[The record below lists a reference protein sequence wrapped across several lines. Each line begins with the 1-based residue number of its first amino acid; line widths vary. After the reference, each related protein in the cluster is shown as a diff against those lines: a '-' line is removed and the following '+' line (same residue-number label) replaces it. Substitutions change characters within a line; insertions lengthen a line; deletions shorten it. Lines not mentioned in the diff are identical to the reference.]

1 MEAQTVQVAE
11 FLQFESSMSDLG
23 HFIVD
28 GGISTIN
35 FLYTYMSLSK
45 PYIFNPKNSQTLGM
59 LNRHIFCN

>member
-11 FLQFESSMSDLG
+11 FLQFESSMASMSDQG

-35 FLYTYMSLSK
+35 FLYTYMSLS
-45 PYIFNPKNSQTLGM
+45 NPKNSQTLGM